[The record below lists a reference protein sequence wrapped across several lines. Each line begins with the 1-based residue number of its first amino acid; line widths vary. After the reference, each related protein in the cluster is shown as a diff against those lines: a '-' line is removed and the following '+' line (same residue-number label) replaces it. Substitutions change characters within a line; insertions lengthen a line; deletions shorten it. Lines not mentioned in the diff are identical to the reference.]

1 MGDAQ
6 TGVTIMFTDRGLDT
20 GDMAISEAVD
30 IGPEETAGE
39 LSDRLSLLG
48 ARLLVRAIHLIEDGS
63 CPRVPQDETLATY
76 EPMLKREDGLI
87 DWAVSARKIC
97 DKVRGFNPWPGTYT
111 VMPDGSALKIWAC
124 AARPDKAVPPDVRPG
139 SVLLSSAKGG
149 LFVACREGVLEILEM
164 QAAGTKRMTAKAY
177 LMGKSLPEGI
187 VLGEVDRA

>member
-1 MGDAQ
+1 MVSNAGLALAVAVAPASMLACLAAARRRADGQAITAGLPLPVLAALAPDVVVTAAFGQILSQRILDIPPLGTLNVHASLLPKHRGSAPINWSIAMGDAQ

-97 DKVRGFNPWPGTYT
+97 D
-111 VMPDGSALKIWAC
+111 
-124 AARPDKAVPPDVRPG
+124 
-139 SVLLSSAKGG
+139 
-149 LFVACREGVLEILEM
+149 
-164 QAAGTKRMTAKAY
+164 
-177 LMGKSLPEGI
+177 
-187 VLGEVDRA
+187 